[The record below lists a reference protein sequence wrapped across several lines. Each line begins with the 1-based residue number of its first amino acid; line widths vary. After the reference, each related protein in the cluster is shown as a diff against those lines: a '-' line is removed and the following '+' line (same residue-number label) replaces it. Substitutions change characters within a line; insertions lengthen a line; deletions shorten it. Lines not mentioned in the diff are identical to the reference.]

1 MQGFQV
7 LFQKQGFQVLFQKQ
21 GFYVLFQKTNKKL
34 LCFLPCQ
41 QFVCHISLLA
51 RLPVLLI
58 LYFQNLSENIVV
70 ILKYQ
75 TLVDDILVYFC

>member
-1 MQGFQV
+1 MTQLCKVFRSCFKNKV
-7 LFQKQGFQVLFQKQ
+7 FTSSFKKQ
-21 GFYVLFQKTNKKL
+21 TKKL

-41 QFVCHISLLA
+41 QFVYHISLLA
-51 RLPVLLI
+51 RLTVLLI